1 MTTVDL
7 SGKTIVLGVGGSISA
22 YKAADLCSKLAQ
34 AGAGVYPILTRAAL
48 KFVGAPTFWGL
59 ASNPVSTDTF
69 DEPFG
74 PREIAHLRYAELA
87 DIFVIAPASADVLSR
102 LAAGAADDMLSAAL
116 LARTTEPV
124 LVCPAMNT
132 DMWAHPATRRN
143 RAILEGY
150 GYTFIEPG
158 VGRLAEGVV
167 GAGRLPE
174 PTEIVDAI
182 RAILFPPGDLAGL
195 TVLVTAGGTQEPI
208 DPVRYLGNR
217 SSGKM
222 GYAIAGEAA
231 RRGATVTLVSA
242 PVSLTAP
249 ASVELVSVT
258 TAEEMADA
266 VIPRAASSDI
276 VVQAAAVADFRPKVV
291 APDKL
296 KKRDGVSVIELKETL
311 DIAAVVGKHKRPGQ
325 ILVGFAAETSDV
337 LANAGA
343 KLSAKNL
350 DLLVANDVS
359 EPGSGFG
366 TDTNRVT
373 FLRPGTAPEPLPLLP
388 KSDVARELWD
398 RVTTIRAR
406 WRFVE

>member
-174 PTEIVDAI
+174 PAEIVDAI